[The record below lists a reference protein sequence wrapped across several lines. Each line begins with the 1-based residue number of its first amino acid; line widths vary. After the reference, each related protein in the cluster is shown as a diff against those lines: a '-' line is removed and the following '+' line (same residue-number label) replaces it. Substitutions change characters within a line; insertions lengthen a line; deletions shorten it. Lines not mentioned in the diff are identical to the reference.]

1 MKDKYF
7 DRPQKFDAE
16 DEAFFAKHFGQ
27 RNEDGSSA
35 AAEEQPVKSSKGR
48 AASGSGTARPSG
60 STASTQRTSQPNTS
74 STSASGR
81 TQMQSSSTARAG
93 QEAAR
98 RRAAAQQRTAAAS
111 GQVRQSSAQARTGT
125 SAQSASRTGR
135 TVSGGS
141 SSAQP
146 RQQQQRRQISPEEA
160 QRIAAERRRQRARE
174 NAANAAAE
182 SSDTRPV
189 SSQQTTAR
197 RSGSTQQTAARRT
210 NTAQQLRRGSVP
222 PNQPVKKKH
231 RKKRHHWFLWLLL
244 IIIAIAVLTV
254 ALGKQPIRE
263 TAGAG
268 SRTDGISTFV
278 VAGTDADGERTDTIM
293 LVSINGK
300 DHTTSI
306 MSIPRD
312 TYVDAPYSVP
322 KINSAYG
329 YAGGK
334 KKGMEELLTQISN
347 IIGFMPD
354 GYIQVDLNDFVT
366 VVNFM
371 GGVNFDVPMDMD
383 YDDPTQNLSIH
394 LKAGEQH
401 LNGKEAIQ
409 LVRFRSGYA
418 DADLGRMS
426 VQRDFMQAALKQW
439 TSPLK
444 IWRVPFLTVFIA
456 TQIRTDMSLSNLGWI
471 GRVGLMNKIH
481 EMRTDLLPGEPQY
494 IGSGSYYVADESQT
508 RALMQEVYSP
518 YR

>member
-27 RNEDGSSA
+27 RNEDGSSDTSAETA
-35 AAEEQPVKSSKGR
+35 AKSSKGKTV
-48 AASGSGTARPSG
+48 SGTGSSRPSG
-60 STASTQRTSQPNTS
+60 STPSSAPRTSQQNTAS
-74 STSASGR
+74 GTVSGR
-81 TQMQSSSTARAG
+81 TQATRTSSAG
-93 QEAAR
+93 TDQGTAAR
-98 RRAAAQQRTAAAS
+98 RRATQQNASAGGQTRRTS
-111 GQVRQSSAQARTGT
+111 QTQSRTGT
-125 SAQSASRTGR
+125 STQTASRTGR

-146 RQQQQRRQISPEEA
+146 RQQQQRRQITPEEA

-174 NAANAAAE
+174 AAAAE
-182 SSDTRPV
+182 AAGTRPV
-189 SSQQTTAR
+189 SSQQNTAR
-197 RSGSTQQTAARRT
+197 RSGTTQQQEAVRRSSGSP
-210 NTAQQLRRGSVP
+210 QQRRGNVP
-222 PNQPVKKKH
+222 PSQPVKKKR

-244 IIIAIAVLTV
+244 IIIALAVLTV

-268 SRTDGISTFV
+268 TRTDGISTFV
-278 VAGTDADGERTDTIM
+278 LAGTDAEGERTDTIM

-334 KKGMEELLTQISN
+334 KQGMEELLKQISN

-371 GGVNFDVPMDMD
+371 GGVDFDVPMDMD
-383 YDDPTQNLSIH
+383 YEDPTQDLYIH
-394 LKAGEQH
+394 LKQGEQH

-444 IWRVPFLTVFIA
+444 IWRIPFLTVFIA
-456 TQIRTDMSLSNLGWI
+456 SQIRTDMSLSNLGWI

-494 IGSGSYYVADESQT
+494 IGSGSYYVADEAQT
-508 RALMQEVYSP
+508 RALIQEAYSP

>member
-27 RNEDGSSA
+27 RNEDGSSPVS
-35 AAEEQPVKSSKGR
+35 EESAKSSSKGR
-48 AASGSGTARPSG
+48 TVSGAGK
-60 STASTQRTSQPNTS
+60 TASQTSRTAQQNTVS
-74 STSASGR
+74 SASGR
-81 TQMQSSSTARAG
+81 TPTSRPSSGNAE
-93 QEAAR
+93 QEYAAR
-98 RRAAAQQRTAAAS
+98 RRAAQQQAAAS
-111 GQVRQSSAQARTGT
+111 GGTARRTASTQTRTGASAQGGMRSGT
-125 SAQSASRTGR
+125 SRA
-135 TVSGGS
+135 S
-141 SSAQP
+141 SSSGQARP
-146 RQQQQRRQISPEEA
+146 QQRRQITPEEA
-160 QRIAAERRRQRARE
+160 QRLAAERRRQRARE

-182 SSDTRPV
+182 SSGSRPV
-189 SSQQTTAR
+189 SSQTPTR
-197 RSGSTQQTAARRT
+197 RSSDPQQTAARRSGGS
-210 NTAQQLRRGSVP
+210 QPSRRRNVP
-222 PNQPVKKKH
+222 PGTSNPPAKKRR
-231 RKKRHHWFLWLLL
+231 RKKRHHWFLWLLVL
-244 IIIAIAVLTV
+244 IVALAVLTV

-268 SRTDGISTFV
+268 TRTDGISTFV
-278 VAGTDADGERTDTIM
+278 LAGTDAEGERTDTIM
-293 LVSINGK
+293 LVSINSR

-329 YAGGK
+329 YAGGR
-334 KKGMEELLTQISN
+334 KKGMEELLTQISR
-347 IIGFMPD
+347 IIGYMPD
-354 GYIQVDLNDFVT
+354 GYILVDLNDFVT

-371 GGVNFDVPMDMD
+371 GGVDFDVPMDMD

-394 LKAGEQH
+394 LKAGKQH

-494 IGSGSYYVADESQT
+494 IGSGSYYVADESAT
-508 RALMQEVYSP
+508 RSLMNEAYSP